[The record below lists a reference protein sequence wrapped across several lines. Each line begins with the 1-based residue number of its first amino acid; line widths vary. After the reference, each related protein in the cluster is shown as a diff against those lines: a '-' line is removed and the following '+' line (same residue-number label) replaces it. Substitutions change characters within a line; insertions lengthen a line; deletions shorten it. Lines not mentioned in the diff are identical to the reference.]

1 MAIFGTPGN
10 DTLNGTPL
18 ADTMLGYAGNDYL
31 VGDAGN
37 DNLYGNDGNDLLDG
51 GLDVGRDSDLLDGGS
66 DIDTVSYGQVQ
77 HGIRVQLNT
86 GEAYVADPALY
97 TGVKDRLYSIE
108 NVNGTNF
115 ADHLI
120 GDSGTNSLSGGGGDD
135 GFFGGQGN
143 DTVSGGSGNDGL
155 GGGEGN
161 DTLSGGSGNDT
172 LTGGRGVD
180 TLTGGADADKFQ
192 FDATT
197 DSDPDLGGRD
207 VIADFQQGMDKID
220 LSNIDSMVGA
230 SGNQAFG
237 FVGNAGFTTEGQ
249 VRCVVVGDHTLV
261 QLNTSDTGTG
271 PESDI
276 QLSGVVNL
284 TYSDFVL

>member
-1 MAIFGTPGN
+1 M
-10 DTLNGTPL
+10 
-18 ADTMLGYAGNDYL
+18 
-31 VGDAGN
+31 
-37 DNLYGNDGNDLLDG
+37 
-51 GLDVGRDSDLLDGGS
+51 
-66 DIDTVSYGQVQ
+66 
-77 HGIRVQLNT
+77 RVQLDT

-97 TGVKDRLYSIE
+97 TGVKDRLYAIE

-120 GDSGTNSLSGGGGDD
+120 GDSGNNSLSGGGGDD
-135 GFFGGQGN
+135 GLFGGQGN
-143 DTVSGGSGNDGL
+143 DT
-155 GGGEGN
+155 
-161 DTLSGGSGNDT
+161 LSGGNGNDT

-192 FDATT
+192 FDAAA

-207 VIADFQQGMDKID
+207 VITDFQQGMDKID

-237 FVGNAGFTTEGQ
+237 FVGNAGFTAEGQ

-271 PESDI
+271 SESEI

-284 TYSDFVL
+284 AYSDFVL